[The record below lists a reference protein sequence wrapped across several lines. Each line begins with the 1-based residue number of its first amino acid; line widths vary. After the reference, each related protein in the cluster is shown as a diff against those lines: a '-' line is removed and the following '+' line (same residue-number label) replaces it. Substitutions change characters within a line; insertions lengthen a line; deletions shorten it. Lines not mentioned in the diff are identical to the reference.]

1 MNLILNSHCSFLSTL
16 LLLVFLSIQS
26 NQPSIPSIFNLN
38 TALTRGMSIFLTKD
52 NPYDDDISQ
61 HPLPPASVVMENES
75 NPSTFSSWISS
86 TVTPVDESLRSLDT
100 IFADITCIVS
110 LLASFWIL
118 CYRLPLRVC
127 PKQRET
133 MLLGKFFFRITC

>member
-1 MNLILNSHCSFLSTL
+1 MSPGEPYWLRDGLVAYYPFDGDAKDYSGNENDGEVRNNHSFETDSNLQKEYLKLKGN
-16 LLLVFLSIQS
+16 
-26 NQPSIPSIFNLN
+26 
-38 TALTRGMSIFLTKD
+38 G
-52 NPYDDDISQ
+52 
-61 HPLPPASVVMENES
+61 
-75 NPSTFSSWISS
+75 STFSSWISS